1 MYPTISDLINDIFG
15 TSLSLPIQSF
25 GFFVALSFLI
35 GSWVIKLELQRK
47 EKEGLMPAVIEKV
60 RKGAP
65 AGFFELLMVGLISF
79 IVGFKVAGAIFDYD
93 AFSSNTQE
101 FLLSLQGNI
110 WGGLVAAAGSTFYRY
125 WTKKRKQLPE
135 PVWEDVTVHPYE
147 HASNILLIAAVAGL
161 LGAKLFDCLENIDRL
176 IADPAGTL
184 FSFMGLTF
192 YGGLIVG
199 SISVLWFAR
208 KKKMNIIHLLDVA
221 APAILLAYAIGRT
234 GCFISGDGCWG
245 IVNMNPKPEWLSFLP
260 DWMWAYNFPHNVI
273 NEGIAIDHCTGKY
286 CTVLEFPVYPTA
298 FYDMVTYGIVF
309 AVLMFIRK
317 KIRIPGM
324 MFSLF
329 LIIYGVQRFLME
341 LIRVNNKYNVFGLE
355 FTQAEL
361 LSLLMVI
368 GGVTGIWYFRKKWKK
383 QSGKV

>member
-15 TSLSLPIQSF
+15 TSLTLPIQSF

-35 GSWVIKLELQRK
+35 GSWIMKLEFKRK
-47 EKEGLMPAVIEKV
+47 EKEGLMLPVIEKV
-60 RKGAP
+60 RKGTP
-65 AGFFELLMVGLISF
+65 AGIFELIMVAIIAFS
-79 IVGFKVAGAIFDYD
+79 VGYKVSGAMFDYET
-93 AFSSNTQE
+93 FSNNTQDYI
-101 FLLSLQGNI
+101 LSLQGNI
-110 WGGLVAAAGSTFYRY
+110 WGGLLIAAALTFYRF
-125 WTKKRKQLPE
+125 WDKNRKKLPE

-147 HASNILLIAAVAGL
+147 HASNILLIAAIAGL

-176 IADPAGTL
+176 ISDPIETL

-199 SISVLWFAR
+199 SISVLIFAR
-208 KKKMNIIHLLDVA
+208 RKKMNIIHLLDVA

-245 IVNMNPKPEWLSFLP
+245 IVNLNPKPEWLAFLP

-286 CTVLEFPVYPTA
+286 CTVLEYPVYPTA
-298 FYDMVTYGIVF
+298 FYDMVTYGFVF
-309 AVLMFIRK
+309 SVLMLLRK
-317 KIRIPGM
+317 KIHIPGM

-329 LIIYGVQRFLME
+329 LIIYGAQRFMME
-341 LIRVNNKYNVFGLE
+341 LLRVNNKYNVFGLQ

-361 LSLLMVI
+361 ISVFMI
-368 GGVTGIWYFRKKWKK
+368 IAGISGIWFFRKRWKN
-383 QSGKV
+383 QTGK